1 MFSNI
6 TLAWE
11 NIIWIKCDLDQG
23 TVIHENKNSFFAQ
36 YF

>member
-6 TLAWE
+6 TLAGE
-11 NIIWIKCDLDQG
+11 IWIKCDLDQG